1 MSHDWD
7 LTPQQRA
14 ARDRVSADAADPWKD
29 HSRPL
34 LRNAAGY
41 IVQGGAHAQSTQPQR
56 VDDATWNKMTY
67 PERCRY
73 AAAMSAKR

>member
-14 ARDRVSADAADPWKD
+14 DRDRASADAADPWKD

-41 IVQGGAHAQSTQPQR
+41 IVQGGAAPQSAQPQQIS
-56 VDDATWNKMTY
+56 DEQYSKLTY
-67 PERCRY
+67 PEKIAY
-73 AAAMSAKR
+73 AASFQRR